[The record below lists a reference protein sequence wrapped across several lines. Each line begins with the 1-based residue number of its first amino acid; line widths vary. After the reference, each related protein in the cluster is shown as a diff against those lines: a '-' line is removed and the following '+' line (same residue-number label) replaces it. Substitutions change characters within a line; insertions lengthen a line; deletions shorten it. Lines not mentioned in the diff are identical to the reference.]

1 MKWDGFHV
9 INGMGVA
16 GGEVM
21 EWNGM
26 DFMI

>member
-1 MKWDGFHV
+1 MEWDEFHV

-21 EWNGM
+21 GLNGM
-26 DFMI
+26 DFML